1 MEIVDFCLL
10 INFVH
15 FFVCC
20 RLVATVEKT
29 SKYAPFAGAQSKLEL
44 DSSSSALL
52 YISKIFFSALMIWV
66 MCLLSESWIEIFYYL
81 VFVDV
86 FPEGSELVEGLNWAF
101 PI

>member
-52 YISKIFFSALMIWV
+52 YISKIFFSALIIWK
-66 MCLLSESWIEIFYYL
+66 LDRIFYFL
-81 VFVDV
+81 VFVGV
-86 FPEGSELVEGLNWAF
+86 FPEGSELVEGFNWAF